1 MGKLVN
7 LINDYKTM
15 QALYVDEKDAELVQE
30 HPDLFL
36 GEESQLWFQWTGLS
50 KDIIRCCQEERDDK

>member
-1 MGKLVN
+1 MGKVVH
-7 LINDYKTM
+7 LINEFKTM
-15 QALYVDEKDAELVQE
+15 QALYIDNTNLRLVQE

-36 GEESQLWFQWTGLS
+36 GEDSQWWFQWAGLS